1 MTSDVHPADQVLIAF
16 NSGRLNDSEAAA
28 VRRHLKNCRDCR
40 RRLSSL
46 PAAPDGRRSP
56 ERETDRLAGV
66 TTPRAPANAVQHH
79 AVPNST
85 EGTTSSRRSFS
96 LIAAGA
102 GGAIAVGLAG
112 ALIAWAAGT
121 FQGAAPA
128 TQRAVAQSGPAL
140 SQPVQK
146 NTDRSSQFES
156 SGQTQAPAKTTASL
170 PAVGA
175 AQPDTRISPAGKLAE
190 NPPPKLEKPVEPL
203 GRVTAAVPSKQ
214 ALVSKG
220 KPERVEQPNLPKDQS
235 ASFFNNQ
242 DLAGW
247 QGSHDI
253 WHVEN
258 GSIIAVAAPGHDQPS
273 FLSSQRTYK
282 DFDLRFQISAD
293 GGMAE
298 CGVLFRSQLVG
309 AASNEVA
316 GPECAIYGKDAPK
329 GHVTGS
335 LVTEPGGKVE
345 KAAPAKLVERYV
357 KPNENHFR
365 IRCQGK
371 HVLIEVNGLKTV
383 NADFPTLPEE
393 GVIAWKIDGKRPPQ
407 KLSIKMIQFTD
418 LTSSPSAPASREPL
432 LANLELLK
440 AEIKF
445 EKAIT
450 HADEAL
456 LKHFDSELNK
466 LKHNSHAHENELT
479 GAVERERAAFKEKGL
494 IPWSRPMRKWL
505 LEYAK
510 EIATAHRT
518 VGIAFDKAIDRA
530 EKNQSEKEKEALVEE
545 AARILAPRPVAIWQ
559 LTGPRRTRRMVL
571 FSDSTLVLDDRE
583 DESSSRFWAPPY
595 EDKIVV
601 ELPAKGDPTIA
612 MTQVFELEPDGS
624 ALIGLT
630 KNGQKQVWQRVE
642 E

>member
-1 MTSDVHPADQVLIAF
+1 MTSDVHPADQLMIAF
-16 NSGRLNDSEAAA
+16 NSGKLNDSEAAA

-46 PAAPDGRRSP
+46 PAASDGRRSP
-56 ERETDRLAGV
+56 ERETDRRAEV
-66 TTPRAPANAVQHH
+66 TTPRAPANADQQH
-79 AVPNST
+79 AVPNPQEAAT
-85 EGTTSSRRSFS
+85 KSRKSVS

-102 GGAIAVGLAG
+102 GGAVAVSVVG
-112 ALIAWAAGT
+112 ALIAWTAGA

-128 TQRAVAQSGPAL
+128 TQPAVAQSGPAL
-140 SQPVQK
+140 PQPVQK
-146 NTDRSSQFES
+146 NTDRSSHGDP
-156 SGQTQAPAKTTASL
+156 SGKTQAPAKTTGSL

-175 AQPDTRISPAGKLAE
+175 AQPDTRDSPAVKLSDNE
-190 NPPPKLEKPVEPL
+190 PPKLAKPAEPP
-203 GRVTAAVPSKQ
+203 GRAIVAVRSKQ
-214 ALVSKG
+214 QPISKAEP
-220 KPERVEQPNLPKDQS
+220 KRAEQPIQAKDHL
-235 ASFFNNQ
+235 APFFNGQ

-253 WHVEN
+253 WHVEK
-258 GSIIAVAAPGHDQPS
+258 GSIIAVAAPGHDRPS
-273 FLSSQRTYK
+273 FLCSQRMYK
-282 DFDLRFQISAD
+282 DFDLRFQLSAD

-345 KAAPAKLVERYV
+345 KSAPAKLVERFV

-393 GVIAWKIDGKRPPQ
+393 GVIAWRIDGKRPPH
-407 KLSIKMIQFTD
+407 KLNIKMIQFTD
-418 LTSSPSAPASREPL
+418 LTGLPSDPAAQEPA

-440 AEIKF
+440 AESKF
-445 EKAIT
+445 EKAMT

-456 LKHFDSELNK
+456 LRHFDSELNK
-466 LKHNSHAHENELT
+466 LKHSHTHENELA
-479 GAVERERAAFKEKGL
+479 GALDRERAAFKEKGL

-510 EIATAHRT
+510 EIATAQRT
-518 VGIAFDKAIDRA
+518 VGTAFDKAIDRA
-530 EKNQSEKEKEALVEE
+530 EKNQGEKEKEALVEE

-559 LTGPRRTRRMVL
+559 LTGPRRTRRVVF
-571 FSDSTLVLDDRE
+571 FSDCTLVSDGRE
-583 DESSSRFWAPPY
+583 DESSSRFWTLPY
-595 EDKIVV
+595 EDKIVI
-601 ELPAKGDPTIA
+601 ELPAKGDPTTA
-612 MTQVFELEPDGS
+612 MTQVFELAPDGS
-624 ALIGLT
+624 AMIGLMR
-630 KNGQKQVWQRVE
+630 NGQEQVWKRVE